1 MEAQCFLLWTKY
13 PGCKSPD
20 SRVNIER
27 IRTISRWDGFQIGSL
42 VLITVFILFRAGC
55 FPGNNG
61 LAEEVRL
68 EGKDSL
74 LVTVRYETALDSL
87 FHDYDP
93 EVLDMLVPDP
103 AGAEEWVDSM
113 LENLSLDEKIGQLF
127 IINLDGSSRR
137 GQEAAREAIERYK
150 VGGFIVSRAMDPE
163 EVYEQTRTLQEASP
177 LPLFFTADYER
188 GVGRYS
194 NNLTE
199 MPSNMGLGATRDPMY
214 AAAAGRLTAIEGKA
228 VGVNM
233 VLAPVVDV
241 NNNPANPIINIRSY
255 SEDPVLVGEM
265 ASSFVEEAQALG
277 MLTTLK
283 HFPGH
288 GNTSVDTHSRMGT
301 IHGDFNELDAIEL
314 YPYRFVFQKEVKPS
328 AVMSAHLW
336 IPAFDEEPLPAT
348 FSRNVLHN
356 LLRDTLSFNGL
367 VITDDVRMGALSE
380 DYSFEERTVNPL
392 LAGADM
398 VLTKSDFRRSVR
410 SVRDAV
416 SNGQVSETI
425 LDQAVRRILEAKA
438 RAGLHNQRFVSKPIL
453 DYLLAVPRGEPL
465 AQAAADR
472 AVTLLKNETVLP
484 INASKKVAILQL
496 TNRRNSPSIR
506 AAMDLFTESMASRV
520 PVVTDTRFDAEPRD
534 ARVSALNDAIEN
546 ADAVVIVMYLRLTS
560 GSGDAGLL
568 EEQEDLVNKIVKMD
582 KPVALLTL
590 GNPYAVTPFADSEAL
605 LIAYEQSLASVRT
618 LSKILTGEQYPSGKL
633 PISVGP
639 FAYGSG
645 LTETRAPQALA
656 LSD

>member
-1 MEAQCFLLWTKY
+1 MGEERFART
-13 PGCKSPD
+13 D
-20 SRVNIER
+20 SVFHA
-27 IRTISRWDGFQIGSL
+27 SRFD
-42 VLITVFILFRAGC
+42 R
-55 FPGNNG
+55 
-61 LAEEVRL
+61 
-68 EGKDSL
+68 
-74 LVTVRYETALDSL
+74 ALDSL
-87 FHDYDP
+87 FYDYDR
-93 EVLDMLVPDP
+93 EVLNILIPDP
-103 AGAEEWVDSM
+103 SNGKEWVDSM
-113 LENLSLDEKIGQLF
+113 IASMTLDERIGQLF
-127 IINLDGSSRR
+127 IINLGGTSKRDRD
-137 GQEAAREAIERYK
+137 QALEAVERYK
-150 VGGFIVSRAMDPE
+150 VGGFIVSRAMDPRD
-163 EVYEQTRTLQEASP
+163 VYEQSRTLQETSG

-199 MPSNMGLGATRDPMY
+199 MPSNMGLGATRDPVF

-255 SEDPVLVGEM
+255 SEDPELVGQM
-265 ASSFVEEAQALG
+265 ASNFVEEAQALG

-288 GNTSVDTHSRMGT
+288 GNTSVDTHSQMGT
-301 IHGDFNELDAIEL
+301 IHGDKTDLDKIEL
-314 YPYRFVFQKEVKPS
+314 YPYRFVFGKEVKPT

-348 FSRNVLHN
+348 FSRNVLHH

-367 VITDDVRMGALSE
+367 IITDDVRMGALQD
-380 DYSFEERTVNPL
+380 DYSLEERTVNPL

-398 VLTKSDFRRSVR
+398 VLTRSDFKRSIR

-416 SNGQVSETI
+416 NNGQVSEA
-425 LDQAVRRILEAKA
+425 LLNRSVRRVLEAKA
-438 RAGLHNQRFVSKPIL
+438 EAGLHNQRFVKKPIL
-453 DYLLAVPRGEPL
+453 DYLLAIPRGEPL
-465 AQAAADR
+465 AQAAADE

-484 INASKKVAILQL
+484 FDNSKKIAIVQF

-506 AAMDLFTESMASRV
+506 AAMDLFTDSVAAKVSV
-520 PVVTDTRFDAEPRD
+520 LTDTRFESDPKSSEVSKLRNKVEDA
-534 ARVSALNDAIEN
+534 DAI
-546 ADAVVIVMYLRLTS
+546 VVVLYLRLTS
-560 GSGDAGLL
+560 GSGEPGLFESQ
-568 EEQEDLVNKIVKMD
+568 EELVSELVKMD
-582 KPVALLTL
+582 KPIALLTL
-590 GNPYAVTPFADSEAL
+590 GNPYAVTPFSDSEAL

-618 LSKILTGEQYPSGKL
+618 LSKILVGEQNPRGKL

-639 FAYGSG
+639 YAYGSG
-645 LTETRAPQALA
+645 LTDTRPPQALA